1 MWINKK
7 LGRVIAVTACVVSV
21 VVGGAS
27 IGGAEQVGP
36 RVSNVH
42 KDTWLDQ
49 YHPNSVS
56 AVSYTHLTLPTKRI
70 V

>member
-27 IGGAEQVGP
+27 SRVAEVVGP
-36 RVSNVH
+36 RV
-42 KDTWLDQ
+42 
-49 YHPNSVS
+49 
-56 AVSYTHLTLPTKRI
+56 ARRG
-70 V
+70 

>member
-49 YHPNSVS
+49 YLSLIH
-56 AVSYTHLTLPTKRI
+56 I
-70 V
+70 

>member
-27 IGGAEQVGP
+27 IGGAEQVG
-36 RVSNVH
+36 
-42 KDTWLDQ
+42 LGC
-49 YHPNSVS
+49 
-56 AVSYTHLTLPTKRI
+56 LMCIRI
-70 V
+70 PG

>member
-27 IGGAEQVGP
+27 IGGAEP
-36 RVSNVH
+36 
-42 KDTWLDQ
+42 
-49 YHPNSVS
+49 
-56 AVSYTHLTLPTKRI
+56 VSYTHLTLPTKRI